1 MWEILTKIPMKS
13 LEWPTYSQNYQNIP
27 KITKRPKKKKKKK
40 PLNHLLYQN
49 SPKIS
54 KIIPKPLK

>member
-40 PLNHLLYQN
+40 NPNLLDQN